1 MTDQIPPTLRPA
13 QPSDLDQI
21 LVIEGSGPFTPH
33 WSRHQ
38 FAEELGAER
47 SRFLVLAEGGRVL
60 GYLVQREL
68 RPEVQII
75 NLAMH
80 PQARR
85 QGLAR
90 RLLERA
96 LYEARGGG
104 CAKATIEVSVLNE
117 PALRLYRGVGFQ
129 EVGRRKGF
137 YPDGSDALLMD
148 KRLSGID

>member
-1 MTDQIPPTLRPA
+1 MTDRIPPTLRPA
-13 QPSDLDQI
+13 RPSDLEQI
-21 LVIEGSGPFTPH
+21 LIIEGSGPFTPH
-33 WSRHQ
+33 WTRRQ

-47 SRFLVLAEGGRVL
+47 SRFLVIEERGRVL

-75 NLAMH
+75 NLAVH

-85 QGLAR
+85 QGLGR
-90 RLLERA
+90 RLLDHA
-96 LYEARGGG
+96 LREARGGG
-104 CAKATIEVSVLNE
+104 CAKATLELSLANE
-117 PALRLYRGVGFQ
+117 PGLRLYRGAGFQ

-148 KRLSGID
+148 RRLGG